1 MPAGPR
7 VVKKLDLSLTRPE
20 RSRRITDH
28 LSLALLAPKAPG
40 QILILALAFL
50 TIILILSAYLF
61 GKIANYVRFGKVNT
75 DTQQAT
81 FLAEAGIDYA
91 TYQINIGNTSYG
103 GPPSCASP
111 ITLGTGQIEI
121 CVTGSAT
128 EKTIT
133 STAYI
138 PTKTA
143 PKKIKRAISANISQS
158 VALEVPF
165 SHAAV
170 SLVEDITLVGT
181 ARVDSGTIYSNRD
194 IIDPAGFPCSSFV
207 SGNAYYFRNF
217 TPPLGLCPTVGP
229 PGDPID
235 VNSSYDPTGPTPSVW
250 KTLAQGGNVSG
261 EPRTCTDETSGG
273 SCNTSGQ
280 VTTCDPT
287 CLISGTWGPHLF
299 NGNVSCVYLPNGP
312 HTTANI
318 TVFGTLYITGWFHFN
333 CAGQITLHSSFTGF
347 NSTVV
352 IAEQAIWLTSIHS
365 LPVQKYILFY
375 SLQASDAA
383 IEVKDRGIQ
392 AALWTPNGRT
402 KIIDAGV
409 GNISGCILG
418 KSVRLESGSNLSYY
432 SGCPDLDFGATAL
445 QLLSWQIK
453 KGSYQLK

>member
-1 MPAGPR
+1 MPTCPR

-181 ARVDSGTIYSNRD
+181 ARVDSGTIYS
-194 IIDPAGFPCSSFV
+194 
-207 SGNAYYFRNF
+207 
-217 TPPLGLCPTVGP
+217 
-229 PGDPID
+229 
-235 VNSSYDPTGPTPSVW
+235 
-250 KTLAQGGNVSG
+250 
-261 EPRTCTDETSGG
+261 
-273 SCNTSGQ
+273 
-280 VTTCDPT
+280 
-287 CLISGTWGPHLF
+287 
-299 NGNVSCVYLPNGP
+299 
-312 HTTANI
+312 
-318 TVFGTLYITGWFHFN
+318 
-333 CAGQITLHSSFTGF
+333 
-347 NSTVV
+347 
-352 IAEQAIWLTSIHS
+352 
-365 LPVQKYILFY
+365 
-375 SLQASDAA
+375 
-383 IEVKDRGIQ
+383 
-392 AALWTPNGRT
+392 
-402 KIIDAGV
+402 
-409 GNISGCILG
+409 
-418 KSVRLESGSNLSYY
+418 
-432 SGCPDLDFGATAL
+432 
-445 QLLSWQIK
+445 
-453 KGSYQLK
+453 